1 MKRFAG
7 KLLDTLLVLL
17 ALLLAAW
24 GLLGSSLSA
33 VQGTQA
39 LTAAIFVL
47 LLAWY
52 FRAGREG

>member
-7 KLLDTLLVLL
+7 RLLDTLLLLL

-24 GLLGSSLSA
+24 GLTSSTLSA

-39 LTAAIFVL
+39 LTGAIFVL

>member
-1 MKRFAG
+1 MKRFAAG
-7 KLLDTLLVLL
+7 LLDALLIGL

-24 GLLGSSLSA
+24 GLTSGSLSA

-39 LTAAIFVL
+39 LTGAIFLL

-52 FRAGREG
+52 FRDGRKA